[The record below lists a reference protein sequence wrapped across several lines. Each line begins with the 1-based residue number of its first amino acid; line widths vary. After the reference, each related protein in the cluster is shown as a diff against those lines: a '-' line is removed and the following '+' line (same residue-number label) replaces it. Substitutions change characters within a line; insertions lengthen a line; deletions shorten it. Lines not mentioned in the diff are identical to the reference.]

1 MDGGCA
7 LRGCREAA
15 AGRSRFCRG
24 HLVTRAVKARQ
35 TWSRA
40 AKLLGLVGLALL
52 LVLPRPSKAWS
63 AIPVALAA
71 ASTAMCL
78 RAGQVISGRTP
89 AT

>member
-35 TWSRA
+35 TWTRA
-40 AKLLGLVGLALL
+40 AKLLGPVGLALL
-52 LVLPRPSKAWS
+52 LVLPRPSKAWG
-63 AIPVALAA
+63 AIPGALAPA
-71 ASTAMCL
+71 PTAMAL
-78 RAGQVISGRTP
+78 RPGQVISGRTQ